1 MRRLALF
8 ALVSFTLSA
17 RADEPAVPLKV
28 PAEVKAAPATNAEIR
43 AETTGKVVR
52 WVALTPGLSVRPIDD
67 GRVLL
72 VSGPAGRYDL
82 LAYTALGDVPSE
94 PARCAVVIG
103 DAPGPG
109 PGPNPKPPEPPP
121 GAFRAKLK
129 AAFDADPA
137 PPDLKR
143 EHAKDLAAL
152 YRAAAK
158 LAEDAAV
165 PTSGELLRRVR
176 DAGGTLIGTDALR
189 EVRRA
194 AGSELSALLPTDAP
208 LSPAHRA
215 SAAALFRKLASILEE
230 LTS

>member
-8 ALVSFTLSA
+8 ALVLCTLSA
-17 RADEPAVPLKV
+17 RADEPAVPLKL
-28 PAEVKAAPATNAEIR
+28 PAEVKAAPATIAEVR
-43 AETTGKVVR
+43 AETTGKVVK

-72 VSGPAGRYDL
+72 VSGPAGRYEL
-82 LAYTALGDVPSE
+82 LAYTALGDVPSD
-94 PARCAVVIG
+94 PARCVVVIG
-103 DAPGPG
+103 EP

-121 GAFRAKLK
+121 DSLRAKLK

-137 PPDLKR
+137 PPEAKR

-158 LAEDAAV
+158 LAEDSAV

-176 DAGGTLIGTDALR
+176 DAAGTLVGPDALR

-194 AGSELSALLPTDAP
+194 AGRELSALLPTDAP
-208 LSPAHRA
+208 LAPTHRT
-215 SAAALFRKLASILEE
+215 SAAALFRKLATILEE
-230 LTS
+230 LAA